1 MSSKILTVIGWQS
14 VLPLLANGQHW
25 HTNYEEKGEQK
36 TARHKQEKEYRVFHQ
51 KLKMIKC
58 RKLLRRHHWCQGK
71 PGKTELM
78 IMTLRK
84 PGEKKM
90 KIGVYEDVF
99 PELLS
104 KMY

>member
-36 TARHKQEKEYRVFHQ
+36 TARHKQEKSISLEIKNDKMQ
-51 KLKMIKC
+51 KIAQETSLVS
-58 RKLLRRHHWCQGK
+58 
-71 PGKTELM
+71 GKT
-78 IMTLRK
+78 
-84 PGEKKM
+84 GENRANDNDFKKTRGKKM